1 MMVQREF
8 DIRED
13 CWSGA
18 KERIDSMPSRFV
30 DYLENLIVEYYIDL
44 DEVPTDTQ
52 VNDFI
57 WFGEDTYADWFGFAD
72 GDQMWKYFD
81 LLDSGVDED
90 DIWIDPNTND
100 FVTSAEVEEA
110 FFEFS
115 ERENLDDYDYESWLD
130 WAEDNDY
137 VAFEPNV

>member
-1 MMVQREF
+1 MLVQREF

-18 KERIDSMPSRFV
+18 KERIESMPDAFV
-30 DYLENLIVEYYIDL
+30 DYLESRIVEYFLDL

-57 WFGEDTYADWFGFAD
+57 WFGEDTYAEWFGFSD
-72 GDQMWKYFD
+72 SEQMWKYFEI
-81 LLDSGVDED
+81 LDSGYSEDEIFVDMSGEIFTAD
-90 DIWIDPNTND
+90 DIIREYGEFLSTDE
-100 FVTSAEVEEA
+100 AE
-110 FFEFS
+110 
-115 ERENLDDYDYESWLD
+115 DYDYADWVE

-137 VAFEPNV
+137 ATLETNV

>member
-1 MMVQREF
+1 MLVQREF

-18 KERIDSMPSRFV
+18 KERIESMPDAFV
-30 DYLENLIVEYYIDL
+30 DYLEHRIVEYFLDL

-57 WFGEDTYADWFGFAD
+57 WFGEDTYAEWFGFSD
-72 GDQMWKYFD
+72 SEQMWKYFEI
-81 LLDSGVDED
+81 LDSGYSEDEIFVDMSGEIFTAD
-90 DIWIDPNTND
+90 DIIREYGEFLSTDE
-100 FVTSAEVEEA
+100 AE
-110 FFEFS
+110 
-115 ERENLDDYDYESWLD
+115 DYDYADWVE

-137 VAFEPNV
+137 ATFETNV

>member
-1 MMVQREF
+1 MLVQREF

-18 KERIDSMPSRFV
+18 KDRIEDMPDAFV
-30 DYLENLIVEYYIDL
+30 DYLETRIVEYFLDL

-57 WFGEDTYADWFGFAD
+57 WFGEDTYAEWFGFRD
-72 GDQMWKYFD
+72 SEQMWKYFD
-81 LLDSGVDED
+81 ILDSGYSEDEIFVDMSGEIFTAD
-90 DIWIDPNTND
+90 DIIREYGEFLSTED
-100 FVTSAEVEEA
+100 AE
-110 FFEFS
+110 
-115 ERENLDDYDYESWLD
+115 DYDYADWTE

-137 VAFEPNV
+137 ATFETNV

>member
-57 WFGEDTYADWFGFAD
+57 WFGEDTYADWFGFKD
-72 GDQMWKYFD
+72 GEQMWKYFD
-81 LLDSGVDED
+81 LLDSGYSEDEIFVDASGDIFTAD
-90 DIWIDPNTND
+90 DIIREFGEFLST
-100 FVTSAEVEEA
+100 EEA
-110 FFEFS
+110 
-115 ERENLDDYDYESWLD
+115 DDYDYDDWMD

-137 VAFEPNV
+137 ATFEPNV